1 MVRSASQ
8 WLLVG
13 GLAALVFAACSSDG
27 GGDGKPA
34 PTPTTGG
41 TNAGG
46 QATGGTL
53 TTTGGTTGGSVS
65 VTGGVAN
72 PAGGSGGKSTGGSP
86 GAAGTPAGGTSGGG
100 GASTGGETTVGGGNV
115 GGGGSPAG
123 GTGGGGT
130 DGGAA
135 ATLKGE
141 IDRGNKSY
149 VLEFGELYFGVT
161 SDGGRILDVH
171 LTGGK
176 NILTGPEV
184 NDVNYGSTFW
194 PSPQSWEWPP
204 TSSIPEINN
213 GPYTAMVASPS
224 FTLTGAANATVGA
237 SVTKKFT
244 ANLAKG
250 SVDVEYKM
258 TATAAGKSFAPWEI
272 SRVPQ
277 TGGLSFYPTGTG
289 APTSGTFEPV
299 PTTTAAGCTWYQAA
313 ASRPSADQKLFADG
327 SGGWL
332 AHVQGDL
339 LLLKKFPDLPNGMA
353 AAGENEIEIYV
364 SSAGNYIELEQQGPY
379 MAVASGQSLT
389 WAVTWIVRKLPAGM
403 TATPGNQA
411 LVDYVESLV
420 E

>member
-8 WLLVG
+8 WLLLG
-13 GLAALVFAACSSDG
+13 GVAALVFAACSSDG
-27 GGDGKPA
+27 GGDGKPPA
-34 PTPTTGG
+34 TTPTGG
-41 TNAGG
+41 TG
-46 QATGGTL
+46 TGGAGTGGAL
-53 TTTGGTTGGSVS
+53 TTGGTTGGTVT

-72 PAGGSGGKSTGGSP
+72 PTGGAGGKATGGGP
-86 GAAGTPAGGTSGGG
+86 AAGGTPAGGMGGAPATGGAPIAGGG
-100 GASTGGETTVGGGNV
+100 SI

-123 GTGGGGT
+123 GAGGGA
-130 DGGAA
+130 GGEAP

-149 VLEFGELYFGVT
+149 VLEFGDLYFGVS

-171 LTGGK
+171 LSGGK

-244 ANLAKG
+244 ADLSKG

-289 APTSGTFEPV
+289 APTSGTFAAV
-299 PTTTAAGCTWYQAA
+299 PTTTGAGCTWYQAA
-313 ASRPSADQKLFADG
+313 AARPSADQKLFADG

-339 LLLKKFPDLPNGMA
+339 LLLKKFPDLPSGMA
-353 AAGENEIEIYV
+353 ATGENEIEIYV
-364 SSAGNYIELEQQGPY
+364 SSAANYIELEQQGAY
-379 MAVASGQSLT
+379 MAVAMGQSLT
-389 WAVTWIVRKLPAGM
+389 WNVTWIVRKLPAGM

-411 LVDYVESLV
+411 LVDYVKSLV
-420 E
+420 Q